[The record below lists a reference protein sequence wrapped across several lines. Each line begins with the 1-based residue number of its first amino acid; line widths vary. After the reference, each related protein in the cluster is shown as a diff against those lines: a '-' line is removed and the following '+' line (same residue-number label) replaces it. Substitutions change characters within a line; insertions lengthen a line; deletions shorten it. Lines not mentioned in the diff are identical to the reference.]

1 MHCGAVVL
9 ILLVHHDVWIR
20 IFKTHCL
27 RNLTFKILLKGCC
40 HRILKAVRVP
50 LVLLVIDG
58 EVFSHGIA
66 GVLVDNCSLVLRE
79 PVDRVP
85 PGLPVVLGQGVL
97 GAADLAD
104 DVVLRTRSCVAR
116 ALQPRLAGETFWE
129 ATFSSST

>member
-27 RNLTFKILLKGCC
+27 RNLTLKILLKGCC

-58 EVFSHGIA
+58 EVLGHCIA
-66 GVLVDNCSLVLRE
+66 SVLVDNGGLVLGE
-79 PVDRVP
+79 PVDSVP
-85 PGLPVVLGQGVL
+85 PGLPVVLGQDVL
-97 GAADLAD
+97 GF
-104 DVVLRTRSCVAR
+104 AR
-116 ALQPRLAGETFWE
+116 KER
-129 ATFSSST
+129 